1 MRDTPEPRC
10 GARCVQT
17 PLRPL
22 LLARVARHADAS
34 RVALCHRTHGPEVL
48 QHEQALR
55 DVLLKVCGAWRFMML
70 SEVPL
75 PEETRCMGI
84 APAEPAPCRHAYM
97 CHESAHEAHE
107 NDTSWQVCNQMLMEA
122 LSAYRLLRRPSL
134 ASWMHVRPSNA
145 PGRLAVPCPSL
156 LAMGSGQ
163 PGALLCVPRN
173 LIETRHDLLL

>member
-75 PEETRCMGI
+75 PEETRCVGI
-84 APAEPAPCRHAYM
+84 APAEPAPCMYAWHAM
-97 CHESAHEAHE
+97 KVRMQLTRATPARRFAARS
-107 NDTSWQVCNQMLMEA
+107 SQR
-122 LSAYRLLRRPSL
+122 LSAPYATFDGPAWLHGCMRD
-134 ASWMHVRPSNA
+134 SNA
-145 PGRLAVPCPSL
+145 PPVGRPIAIGDGIRPAGGASLPS
-156 LAMGSGQ
+156 
-163 PGALLCVPRN
+163 
-173 LIETRHDLLL
+173 